1 MNAPGTEGIDGLVTL
16 TTGELVVVSVLVL
29 SLAANVLQLYQART
43 RRVVLVHGLAALFN
57 AIAWLQARDLET
69 LRQVRGRA
77 LSCAG
82 SDARL
87 ALQEFVA
94 HLHQAHYTL
103 RLLHE
108 QLVAIAKSVNDS
120 DPRWTGDRFG
130 YADEQLEAFQTR
142 ARGGGRG

>member
-1 MNAPGTEGIDGLVTL
+1 MSAPGTEAIEGIVTL
-16 TTGELVVVSVLVL
+16 TTGELVIVGVLVL

-43 RRVVLVHGLAALFN
+43 RRVILVHGLAGLFN

-69 LRQVRGRA
+69 LRQLRGRA

-82 SDARL
+82 SEARL
-87 ALQEFVA
+87 AMQEFA
-94 HLHQAHYTL
+94 GHLHQAHYTL

-130 YADEQLEAFQTR
+130 YADEQLEAFQAR
-142 ARGGGRG
+142 ARGWGRG